1 MGRLGAIGILG
12 VLDGADGTDI
22 LRDFAT
28 EGDGEGLD
36 ATADAED
43 GQLTVVGQ
51 TGDEQLG
58 QVALF
63 VDAMEQG
70 RGLFTSPEGVDV
82 ATAAEDETVDAVE
95 GVDDDVGRVNRG
107 YHEGYTTGGYHR
119 LIVALAEFTGEVFVV
134 ARDADD
140 GLPVGFGEAGID
152 VIEVGF

>member
-1 MGRLGAIGILG
+1 
-12 VLDGADGTDI
+12 
-22 LRDFAT
+22 
-28 EGDGEGLD
+28 
-36 ATADAED
+36 
-43 GQLTVVGQ
+43 
-51 TGDEQLG
+51 
-58 QVALF
+58 
-63 VDAMEQG
+63 MEQG

-107 YHEGYTTGGYHR
+107 YHEGYATGGYHR